1 MSSPSSVIRLARAD
15 EAAAARTLA
24 RAAYAHYV
32 PRMGREP
39 APMLADYGELIAAGE
54 LFLLERKGRLLGL
67 IVLRSE
73 SDALFVENVAV
84 DRAAQGQGLGR
95 VLMGFAETEACRR
108 GAPLIRLYTNI
119 AMTENLDFYPR
130 LGFRETGRRVED
142 GYHRVYFE
150 KPVQRP
156 VETDKA
162 GLC

>member
-1 MSSPSSVIRLARAD
+1 MTTPTAIRP
-15 EAAAARTLA
+15 A
-24 RAAYAHYV
+24 RAADAIAARALARTAYQHYV

-54 LFLLERKGRLLGL
+54 VYLLEGQGRLVGL

-73 SDALFVENVAV
+73 KDALFVENVAV
-84 DRAAQGQGLGR
+84 DRAAQGRGHGR
-95 VLMGFAETEACRR
+95 TLMSFAEAEARRR
-108 GAPLIRLYTNI
+108 GASSIELYTNI

-150 KPVQRP
+150 KPVGP
-156 VETDKA
+156 AADTDKA
-162 GLC
+162 